1 MTILEFAFPV
11 FLNNSLFT
19 SSYALLFNP
28 KLSSFSTKWALGDHL
43 DSVQNSPVLRKIGK
57 VPNMQV

>member
-1 MTILEFAFPV
+1 MTIIEFSFPV

-28 KLSSFSTKWALGDHL
+28 KLSSFSTKWALGNHL
-43 DSVQNSPVLRKIGK
+43 MCPKIVILTKMEK